1 MLLPFIAIIKEK
13 QTSATT
19 GITYRRNSKKYLEW
33 TSSAGVKNMKTEKAF
48 LQLSNGDRQESQI
61 EVTEIVE
68 EGVHAVFIDGLS
80 SHTLDAEFGA
90 GIELRVDS
98 MKSWMADYRHTEYW
112 CYPAFGT
119 DFSNVP
125 EETQGLI
132 YEKADGSF
140 GVILPVVS
148 DQYKFL
154 PELQ

>member
-19 GITYRRNSKKYLEW
+19 GINYRRNSKKYLEW

-80 SHTLDAEFGA
+80 SHTLDAEFG
-90 GIELRVDS
+90 G
-98 MKSWMADYRHTEYW
+98 
-112 CYPAFGT
+112 
-119 DFSNVP
+119 N
-125 EETQGLI
+125 
-132 YEKADGSF
+132 
-140 GVILPVVS
+140 
-148 DQYKFL
+148 
-154 PELQ
+154 

>member
-1 MLLPFIAIIKEK
+1 M
-13 QTSATT
+13 
-19 GITYRRNSKKYLEW
+19 
-33 TSSAGVKNMKTEKAF
+33 
-48 LQLSNGDRQESQI
+48 
-61 EVTEIVE
+61 TEIVE